1 MERSTHHRIHVFL
14 IVLLGLCI
22 FGAMN
27 GLMLMHNPET
37 WTSQRL
43 GAWTA
48 FHKDFVFSGFDQF
61 TYIVV
66 TKWRPLFE
74 LYRHPMLAIMLWP
87 LTWINSML
95 SDYFHMNC
103 AIYVIAVTYTLVST
117 ATWCLLYAIFRRR
130 IGLSRT
136 SSLLLLLFYFGF
148 AYVLLASFVPDH
160 MIWTQFLLILTIYLA
175 SSEKG
180 MKCWHALVIY
190 FFAAGVTLTNGIKVW
205 LMDMLAAYHSANYTK
220 LFRRSL
226 LYFIPTLLMGGI
238 YLWHQESLLAK
249 EESYREL
256 MRQRAIERD
265 STAAMKK
272 FARDSIYMA
281 KRQGKQSV
289 DSRFFAFTDN
299 TVDRVQLVCE
309 NFFGEGFIL
318 HRDHLMEDANARKNI
333 RPVIVHYKDWWNYI
347 AEAGIVVLFAGGIWW
362 GRRKRLLWLAM
373 MPFLFDVCLHIGLR
387 FAAADVYIM
396 TAHWA
401 YVIPIA
407 IGLMLKESKKALL
420 QKTVLMTLIVL
431 TVFLWWHNLDLLVP
445 YILP

>member
-1 MERSTHHRIHVFL
+1 
-14 IVLLGLCI
+14 
-22 FGAMN
+22 
-27 GLMLMHNPET
+27 
-37 WTSQRL
+37 
-43 GAWTA
+43 
-48 FHKDFVFSGFDQF
+48 
-61 TYIVV
+61 
-66 TKWRPLFE
+66 
-74 LYRHPMLAIMLWP
+74 MLAIMLWP

-160 MIWTQFLLILTIYLA
+160 MIWTQFLLILAIYLA

-205 LMDMLAAYHSANYTK
+205 LMDMLAAYRSANYTK

-272 FARDSIYMA
+272 FEKDSIYMA

-299 TVDRVQLVCE
+299 TVDRGQLVCE

-333 RPVIVHYKDWWNYI
+333 RPVIVHYKDWWNYV

>member
-1 MERSTHHRIHVFL
+1 MERNTHHRIYVFL

-27 GLMLMHNPET
+27 GLMLMHNPEV
-37 WTSQRL
+37 WTSQKF
-43 GAWTA
+43 GAWSA
-48 FHKDFVFSGFDQF
+48 FHKDFVFSGFDQH

-66 TKWRPLFE
+66 SKWRPLFE
-74 LYRHPMLAIMLWP
+74 IYRHPMLAFMIWP
-87 LTWINSML
+87 LTWINSIL
-95 SDYFHMNC
+95 SEYFHMNC
-103 AIYVIAVTYTLVST
+103 AIYVVAVTYTLVST
-117 ATWCLLYAIFRRR
+117 ATWCLLYALFRRR
-130 IGLSRT
+130 IGLSRAL
-136 SSLLLLLFYFGF
+136 SLLLLLFYFSF

-180 MKCWHALVIY
+180 MRWWQALVLY
-190 FFAAGVTLTNGIKVW
+190 LFAAGVTLTNGIKVW
-205 LMDMLAAYHSANYTK
+205 LIDMLAAYSNANFIK

-226 LYFIPTLLMGGI
+226 LYFIPTILMGCV
-238 YLWHQESLLAK
+238 YLWQQEIFY
-249 EESYREL
+249 EEEVSYQEL

-265 STAAMKK
+265 SVAAMRR
-272 FARDSIYMA
+272 FTRDSLFLA
-281 KRQGKQSV
+281 KRMEKQSV

-299 TVDRVQLVCE
+299 TVDRGQLVYE

-318 HRDHLMEDANARKNI
+318 HKEHLMEDANAKKA
-333 RPVIVHYKDWWNYI
+333 RPVIVHYKDWWNYV
-347 AEAGIVVLFAGGIWW
+347 AEVGIMVLFAAGIWW

-373 MPFLFDVCLHIGLR
+373 LPFLFDVCLHIGLR

-407 IGLMLKESKKALL
+407 IGFMLKECKKTFLRSVVI
-420 QKTVLMTLIVL
+420 TTLVAL
-431 TVFLWWHNLDLLVP
+431 TVFLWWHNLNLLVP